1 MNAFFA
7 EFFGTAM
14 IIVFG
19 GGVVA
24 NVLLDKT
31 KGHNSGWIVI
41 SFGWAVGVF
50 TGVSFPPHSAE
61 LTLILLL
68 PSHLYLLISFQPS

>member
-1 MNAFFA
+1 MNDFFA
-7 EFFGTAM
+7 EFFGTA
-14 IIVFG
+14 IILVFG

-31 KGHNSGWIVI
+31 KGNNSGWIVI

-50 TGVSFPPHSAE
+50 TG
-61 LTLILLL
+61 I
-68 PSHLYLLISFQPS
+68 

>member
-19 GGVVA
+19 GGVVS
-24 NVLLDKT
+24 NVLPRFAD
-31 KGHNSGWIVI
+31 
-41 SFGWAVGVF
+41 
-50 TGVSFPPHSAE
+50 P
-61 LTLILLL
+61 
-68 PSHLYLLISFQPS
+68 